1 MYLERKRRIMNNH
14 IDIIFQH
21 TKLEITKGNDEAIFL
36 SENVREYLISLTQNI
51 LITTMNSISNLNH
64 QF

>member
-1 MYLERKRRIMNNH
+1 MNNH

-51 LITTMNSISNLNH
+51 LITTMNSLSNLNH